1 MSARG
6 TGARAVLWLV
16 FLVVFNLAFFVLTG
30 VEHPVSVWIA
40 YAFIHVAFLLM
51 FLVPY
56 LANGGSSRHVY
67 VFALGSSSAVFFL
80 VQLVVGIVV
89 IALAPEDYKVSLVVQ
104 VVLLGIS
111 VGILAANVAA
121 NDHTAAQVERHE
133 SEVAF
138 IKDVSARLKPL
149 VGRVQDRDAARLVEK
164 TYDVVHASPSRS
176 TPAVASIE
184 RDIVASVGQLEHA
197 VATQD
202 VSAIKES
209 SQQILD
215 AAAQRQLMLGARG

>member
-40 YAFIHVAFLLM
+40 YAFIHVAFVLM

-56 LANGGSSRHVY
+56 LANGGSSRQVY
-67 VFALGSSSAVFFL
+67 VVALGFSSTVFFL
-80 VQLVVGIVV
+80 LQLAVGIVV
-89 IALAPEDYKVSLVVQ
+89 IAMAPADYKVSLVIQ

-111 VGILAANVAA
+111 VGVLAANVAA
-121 NDHTAAQVERHE
+121 NDCTATQVERHE

-138 IKDVSARLKPL
+138 IKDVSERLKPL
-149 VGRVQDRDAARLVEK
+149 PAKVRDRDAARLVEK
-164 TYDVVHASPSRS
+164 AYDVVHASPSKS
-176 TPAVASIE
+176 TPEIAFIE
-184 RDIVASVGQLEHA
+184 RDIVASVGKLEHA

-202 VSAIKES
+202 VSAIKEAA
-209 SQQILD
+209 QLILD
-215 AAAQRQLMLGARG
+215 AAEQRQLMLKTQG